1 MEIKHF
7 STLYSLDKKNKVKE
21 WSIKVVDK
29 GDYSVIEWSYGYTG
43 CKKNEYQLQLNAGK
57 NLGRANQTGHFKQ
70 AWQEAES
77 RWKKKRDLEGYSTD
91 PPNLSGT
98 PEAQTVTVNGSG
110 SGTVQSLFPML
121 AQDYAKQAKKLK
133 FPCYIQPKL
142 DGYRMVYN
150 TSTGTMTSRTGKPFT
165 ALRGTELEKELK
177 LNFNNNTIIDGELYI
192 HGQPFENLGV
202 LRKTTGLSA
211 ADTQTLD
218 NIEYHVYDII
228 DINRPFNERFKTL
241 EALVQGYQAA
251 KVKLV
256 DTVVCQTPEDISSL
270 HQHFTFDLGYEGT
283 MLRNAGGLYKPK
295 FRSTD
300 LLKKKDFMDS
310 EYTVTGF
317 DFETQ
322 SRGLSHSKLV
332 VWECDNGN
340 GLKFSVRPQ
349 GTDSERE
356 FLYKNGAQFIG
367 QKLWVKYFELTDKGV
382 PRFPSTK
389 TNTYKSYFRNVVE

>member
-1 MEIKHF
+1 MEIKHL

-43 CKKNEYQLQLNAGK
+43 CKKNEYQLQLNSGK
-57 NLGRANQTGHFKQ
+57 NLGRANQTGHFEQ
-70 AWQEAES
+70 AVQEAES

-91 PPNLSGT
+91 I
-98 PEAQTVTVNGSG
+98 PEPTATMQTATATVNGSM
-110 SGTVQSLFPML
+110 FPML

-177 LNFNNNTIIDGELYI
+177 LNFNNNIIIDGELYI

-202 LRKTTGLSA
+202 LRKTTGIT
-211 ADTQTLD
+211 DTDRKMLN

-228 DINRPFNERFKTL
+228 DINQPFSERLKTL
-241 EALVQGYQAA
+241 ETLVQGYQAA
-251 KVKLV
+251 RVKLV
-256 DTVVCQTPEDISSL
+256 NTVVCQTPEDVQKM
-270 HQHFTFDLGYEGT
+270 HTYFTFDLGYEGT

-295 FRSTD
+295 FRSMD

-310 EYTVTGF
+310 EYIVTGF
-317 DFETQ
+317 DFEMQ
-322 SRGLSHSKLV
+322 SRSNSTKLV
-332 VWECDNGN
+332 VWECDAGN
-340 GLKFSVRPQ
+340 GLRFSVRPQ
-349 GTDSERE
+349 GTESERE
-356 FLYKNGAQFIG
+356 FLYKNGMQFIG

-389 TNTYKSYFRNVVE
+389 TNTYKSYFRNNVE